1 MVYTYILELKVLYF
15 YPSSVLVTTSLSLH
29 IHMDTHCFS
38 GVSTEMNIVVS
49 KKGWVLILDVAEW
62 TSVVGNSV
70 FLAFSEFCFHATY
83 YYIICSTSCTP

>member
-1 MVYTYILELKVLYF
+1 MVSLYNEVYTYILELKVLYF

-49 KKGWVLILDVAEW
+49 KKGWVLILARCSRMDKCCRKL
-62 TSVVGNSV
+62 S
-70 FLAFSEFCFHATY
+70 FFS
-83 YYIICSTSCTP
+83 I